1 MRELATSRVD
11 AHVSIDSWTD
21 YCSPYS
27 SAMLIALANVG
38 AVQSS
43 AVCAGASNNTLLLY
57 ANAEC
62 IQLREVDSVP

>member
-11 AHVSIDSWTD
+11 ARVSIDSWTD

-27 SAMLIALANVG
+27 SAILIALANVG

-43 AVCAGASNNTLLLY
+43 AVCAGASNIILLY